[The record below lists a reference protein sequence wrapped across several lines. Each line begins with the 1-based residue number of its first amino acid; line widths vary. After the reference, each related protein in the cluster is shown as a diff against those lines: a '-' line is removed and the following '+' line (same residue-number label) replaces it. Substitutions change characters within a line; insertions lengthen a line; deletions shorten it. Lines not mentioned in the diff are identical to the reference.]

1 MLTLYSAYEHCL
13 ANPFPV
19 YGSNKT
25 KFPTLLPEGTKPTK
39 NEALA
44 AVTVPC
50 GLTKAGFSLAI
61 CCRVDT
67 RIPLSAVTVSA
78 FPKARYKKQ
87 K

>member
-19 YGSNKT
+19 YGSKKT
-25 KFPTLLPEGTKPTK
+25 KFPTLLPKGTKPTK

-50 GLTKAGFSLAI
+50 GLTKAGLSLAI
-61 CCRVDT
+61 CCRVET

-78 FPKARYKKQ
+78 FPKARQKQ